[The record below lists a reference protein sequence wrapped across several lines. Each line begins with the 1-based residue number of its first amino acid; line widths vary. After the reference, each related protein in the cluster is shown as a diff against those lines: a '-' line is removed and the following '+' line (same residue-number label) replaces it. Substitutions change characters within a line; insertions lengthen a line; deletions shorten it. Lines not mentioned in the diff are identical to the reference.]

1 MICLQ
6 NSRPL
11 GSKSI
16 LKWIKVKMDLKFIF
30 IKDKVFEAKG
40 FCSYFTV
47 FNCNLTFNYYNFSDL
62 IKST

>member
-1 MICLQ
+1 MNTTVQL
-6 NSRPL
+6 NATVHYERYSHL
-11 GSKSI
+11 KST
-16 LKWIKVKMDLKFIF
+16 F